1 MINLIKTRYRR
12 GIIYLLISVLF
23 WLSACGRENDVF
35 DRMPELLSRNTNFEK
50 VDYSGLYTIFN
61 ITNYKDR
68 LYFTTQ
74 ESGEGICEMK
84 LGDAHTEKLFCAFSE
99 SEYGTVLTTDVYGNV
114 YVVVLG
120 KDENEKVNAMEL
132 WKLTPEG
139 GIVFQTDFLS
149 IIGGRSAMGIGA
161 DKDGYVYV
169 RVMGIN
175 EASILVFN
183 NRGEYSGEID
193 TDTKK
198 YSLIDAIGR
207 CADGYVYVAL
217 ADKEIGEDEIWGGAI
232 ARLDGKNHLLTIQ
245 DISGIV
251 SERGSF
257 GCIGSTAISDF
268 IIYGPTYDEIY
279 LSNYNEG
286 TSVADTKI
294 SSYAPNGLP
303 MSRNIILDDGRMLS
317 VKGWFGGYDEN
328 GDTIYKKEEIE
339 FYYIPI
345 EVK

>member
-1 MINLIKTRYRR
+1 MKSIHKRGMLFLIF
-12 GIIYLLISVLF
+12 SVLF
-23 WLSACGRENDVF
+23 GLSACGIEDDTF
-35 DRMPELLSRNTNFEK
+35 HRMPELVDRNTSYEK
-50 VDYSGLYTIFN
+50 VEYSGPYTIFN

-84 LGDAHTEKLFCAFSE
+84 LGDAYTEKMFCTFSE

-114 YVVVLG
+114 YVVVSG
-120 KDENEKVNAMEL
+120 KDENEKINAMEL

-139 GIVFQTDFLS
+139 EIVFQTNFLS
-149 IIGGRSAMGIGA
+149 KIGRMSATGIGA
-161 DKDGYVYV
+161 DKEGYVYI

-183 NRGEYSGEID
+183 ESGEYSGEID

-232 ARLDGKNHLLTIQ
+232 ARLDGKDNSLTIQ
-245 DISGIV
+245 GISGID

-257 GCIGSTAISDF
+257 GCIGSTSISDF
-268 IIYGPTYDEIY
+268 VIYGPTYDEIY
-279 LSNYNEG
+279 LSNYNGG

-294 SSYAPNGLP
+294 STYVSNGLL
-303 MSRNIILDDGRMLS
+303 MSRNIILDDGRLLS
-317 VKGWFGGYDEN
+317 IKGWFGGYDEN
-328 GDTIYKKEEIE
+328 GDTIYKKEGIE

-345 EVK
+345 EISEK

>member
-1 MINLIKTRYRR
+1 MINLIKAMYRR
-12 GIIYLLISVLF
+12 GMLYLL
-23 WLSACGRENDVF
+23 LSALFLLNACGIEGDTF
-35 DRMPELLSRNTNFEK
+35 HRMPELLSRNTNFEK
-50 VDYSGLYTIFN
+50 MEYSGPYTIFN

-84 LGDAHTEKLFCAFSE
+84 LGDAYTEKLFCTFSE

-114 YVVVLG
+114 YVVVSG
-120 KDENEKVNAMEL
+120 KDENEKINAMEL

-139 GIVFQTDFLS
+139 EIVFQTDFLS
-149 IIGGRSAMGIGA
+149 EIGGMSATGIGA
-161 DKDGYVYV
+161 DKEGYVYV

-183 NRGEYSGEID
+183 DSGEYSGAID
-193 TDTKK
+193 TTK

-232 ARLDGKNHLLTIQ
+232 ARLDGKNNSLTIQ

-257 GCIGSTAISDF
+257 GCIGSTSTSDF
-268 IIYGPTYDEIY
+268 VIYGPAYDEIY

-294 SSYAPNGLP
+294 STYVPNGLV
-303 MSRNIILDDGRMLS
+303 MSRNIILDDGRLLS
-317 VKGWFGGYDEN
+317 IKGWFGGYDEN
-328 GDTIYKKEEIE
+328 GDTIYKKEGIE

-345 EVK
+345 EVD

>member
-1 MINLIKTRYRR
+1 MINLIKAMYRR
-12 GIIYLLISVLF
+12 GMLYLL
-23 WLSACGRENDVF
+23 LSALFLLNACGIEGDTF
-35 DRMPELLSRNTNFEK
+35 HRMPELLSRNTNFEK
-50 VDYSGLYTIFN
+50 MEYSGPYTIFN

-84 LGDAHTEKLFCAFSE
+84 LGDAYTEKLFCTFSE

-114 YVVVLG
+114 YVVVSG
-120 KDENEKVNAMEL
+120 KDENEKINTMEL

-139 GIVFQTDFLS
+139 EIVFQTDFLS
-149 IIGGRSAMGIGA
+149 EIGGMSATGIGA
-161 DKDGYVYV
+161 DKEGYVYV

-183 NRGEYSGEID
+183 DSGEYSGAID
-193 TDTKK
+193 TTK

-232 ARLDGKNHLLTIQ
+232 ARLDGKNNSLTIQ

-257 GCIGSTAISDF
+257 GCIGSTSTSDF
-268 IIYGPTYDEIY
+268 VIYGPAYDEIY

-294 SSYAPNGLP
+294 STYVPNGLV
-303 MSRNIILDDGRMLS
+303 MSRNIILDDGRLLS
-317 VKGWFGGYDEN
+317 IKGWFGGYDEN
-328 GDTIYKKEEIE
+328 GDTIYKKEGIE

-345 EVK
+345 EVD

>member
-1 MINLIKTRYRR
+1 MKAIYRK
-12 GIIYLLISVLF
+12 GILFLL
-23 WLSACGRENDVF
+23 LSAFFLLNACGIEDDNF
-35 DRMPELLSRNTNFEK
+35 QRMPELVDRNTNFEK
-50 VDYSGLYTIFN
+50 VVYSGPYTIFN
-61 ITNYKDR
+61 IANYKDR

-84 LGDAHTEKLFCAFSE
+84 LGDAYTEKLFCTFSE

-114 YVVVLG
+114 YVVVSS
-120 KDENEKVNAMEL
+120 KDENQKINAMEL
-132 WKLTPEG
+132 WKLTSEG
-139 GIVFQTDFLS
+139 EIVFQTDFLS
-149 IIGGRSAMGIGA
+149 KIGGMSVTGIGA
-161 DKDGYVYV
+161 DKEGYVYV
-169 RVMGIN
+169 RMMGIN
-175 EASILVFN
+175 EASILVFDDS
-183 NRGEYSGEID
+183 GEYSGEIE

-232 ARLDGKNHLLTIQ
+232 ARLDGKNNTLTIQ
-245 DISGIV
+245 DISGLV

-257 GCIGSTAISDF
+257 GCIGSTSTSDF
-268 IIYGPTYDEIY
+268 VIYGPTYDEIY

-294 SSYAPNGLP
+294 STYIPNGLV
-303 MSRNIILDDGRMLS
+303 MSRNIILDDGRLLS
-317 VKGWFGGYDEN
+317 IKGWFGGYDKN
-328 GDTIYKKEEIE
+328 GEPIYKKDGIE

-345 EVK
+345 EVD

>member
-23 WLSACGRENDVF
+23 LLSACGRENDVF

-50 VDYSGLYTIFN
+50 VDYSGPYTIFN

-74 ESGEGICEMK
+74 ESGEGICEMR
-84 LGDAHTEKLFCAFSE
+84 LGDAYTEKLFCTFSE
-99 SEYGTVLTTDVYGNV
+99 SQYGTVLTTDVYGNV
-114 YVVVLG
+114 YVVVSS
-120 KDENEKVNAMEL
+120 KDENEKINAMEL
-132 WKLTPEG
+132 WKLTQEG
-139 GIVFQTDFLS
+139 EIVFQTDFLS
-149 IIGGRSAMGIGA
+149 KIGGMSAIGIGA
-161 DKDGYVYV
+161 DKEGYVYI

-183 NRGEYSGEID
+183 ESGEYSGEID

-217 ADKEIGEDEIWGGAI
+217 ADKEIGEDKIWGGAI
-232 ARLDGKNHLLTIQ
+232 ARLDGKNNSLVIQ
-245 DISGIV
+245 DISGVV

-257 GCIGSTAISDF
+257 GCIGSTSISDF
-268 IIYGPTYDEIY
+268 VIYGPTYDEIY
-279 LSNYNEG
+279 LANYNEG
-286 TSVADTKI
+286 TSVADAKI
-294 SSYAPNGLP
+294 STYVSNGLL
-303 MSRNIILDDGRMLS
+303 MSRNIILDDGRLLS
-317 VKGWFGGYDEN
+317 IKGWFGGYDEN
-328 GDTIYKKEEIE
+328 GDTIYKKEGIE

-345 EVK
+345 EVD

>member
-1 MINLIKTRYRR
+1 
-12 GIIYLLISVLF
+12 
-23 WLSACGRENDVF
+23 
-35 DRMPELLSRNTNFEK
+35 
-50 VDYSGLYTIFN
+50 
-61 ITNYKDR
+61 
-68 LYFTTQ
+68 
-74 ESGEGICEMK
+74 
-84 LGDAHTEKLFCAFSE
+84 
-99 SEYGTVLTTDVYGNV
+99 
-114 YVVVLG
+114 
-120 KDENEKVNAMEL
+120 
-132 WKLTPEG
+132 
-139 GIVFQTDFLS
+139 
-149 IIGGRSAMGIGA
+149 MG
-161 DKDGYVYV
+161 V
-169 RVMGIN
+169 N

-268 IIYGPTYDEIY
+268 VIYGPTYDEIY

-294 SSYAPNGLP
+294 SSYVPNGLP

-328 GDTIYKKEEIE
+328 GDTIYKKEGIE

-345 EVK
+345 EAK